1 MDPVI
6 LKLAQKKGPV
16 FQCTHTDCSEHGDRL
31 AMVRHVLLRHTAQVK
46 VPFKCSACDF
56 VSMTEKELEKHTK
69 WYLPHKNQGIGS
81 FKVIKGEEPL
91 STSEL
96 KLQKWEKAT
105 SVMFW
110 YNKLQEKKTTD
121 NKADRKLSSIENSKT
136 EQVVV
141 EERVEDIRGQLL
153 GLDDEDYG
161 IDIETDKE
169 NDKSREDNTYVAKKE
184 KILDEKL
191 KKIDEVFRM
200 VSEIY
205 RNGPTRGLSP
215 IPLRAQTPPL
225 RKRSTSRSPVRRK
238 TAPLAPHTSSS
249 SRHHPR
255 SKRANNWREMRWR
268 RATTLFE
275 DKDHHQRNLSPKVKS
290 VVKIVHK

>member
-1 MDPVI
+1 MN
-6 LKLAQKKGPV
+6 KKGPW
-16 FQCTHTDCSEHGDRL
+16 
-31 AMVRHVLLRHTAQVK
+31 
-46 VPFKCSACDF
+46 SACDF
-56 VSMTEKELEKHTK
+56 VSMTEKILVKHIK
-69 WYLPHKNQGIGS
+69 WYLSHKSQCQGS
-81 FKVIKGEEPL
+81 FEVIKGEEAL

-96 KLQKWEKAT
+96 KLKKWEKAT

-121 NKADRKLSSIENSKT
+121 DKADRKLSSVENSRT
-136 EQVVV
+136 ELVVV
-141 EERVEDIRGQLL
+141 EKRVENIRGQLL
-153 GLDDEDYG
+153 GVEDDYE

-169 NDKSREDNTYVAKKE
+169 NDKPREDNTYIAKKE

-238 TAPLAPHTSSS
+238 TAPLAPNTSSFR
-249 SRHHPR
+249 RHHPMN
-255 SKRANNWREMRWR
+255 KRANNWREMRWR

-275 DKDHHQRNLSPKVKS
+275 DKDHHQRNSSPKVTS